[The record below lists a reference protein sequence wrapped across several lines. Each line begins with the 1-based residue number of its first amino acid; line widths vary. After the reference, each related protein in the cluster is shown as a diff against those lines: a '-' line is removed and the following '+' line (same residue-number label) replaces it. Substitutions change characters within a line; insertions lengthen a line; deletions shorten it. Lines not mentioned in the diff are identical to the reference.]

1 MQVVMIESQGQK
13 ACYVSDLIPTAA
25 HLDLLW
31 LMAYDL
37 FPMETIENKKRL
49 YDEAIP
55 GRWLVIFT
63 HDPAVSWG
71 YVKEMERRKYGVE
84 LVPGS

>member
-1 MQVVMIESQGQK
+1 IESQGQK
-13 ACYVSDLIPTAA
+13 ACHVSDLIPTAI

-31 LMAYDL
+31 IMAYDL
-37 FPMETIENKKRL
+37 FPMEIIANKKRF

-63 HDPAVSWG
+63 HDPAIPWG
-71 YVKEMERRKYGVE
+71 YVKEIGTGKYGVE
-84 LVPGS
+84 PITGP